1 MILHKRKKIICS
13 IALASQISL
22 AFGAPPA
29 LDDPGVIATG
39 AKRFNQ
45 NCVYCHG
52 NAGSGGR
59 AASLQDR
66 DDFTKE
72 YVFDV
77 IANGKKRGAFMMP
90 AWKATFNDLEIW
102 ELTGYILS
110 LTKAEKEQ

>member
-1 MILHKRKKIICS
+1 MILHTGKRILCS
-13 IALASQISL
+13 IALASLIPL

-59 AASLQDR
+59 AASLQNR
-66 DDFTKE
+66 VDFTKD

-90 AWKATFNDLEIW
+90 AWKATFSDVEIW